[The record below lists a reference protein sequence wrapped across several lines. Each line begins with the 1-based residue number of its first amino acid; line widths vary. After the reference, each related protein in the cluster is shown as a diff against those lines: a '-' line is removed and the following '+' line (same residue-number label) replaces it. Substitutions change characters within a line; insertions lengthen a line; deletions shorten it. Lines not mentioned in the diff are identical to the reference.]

1 MIGLLDLFLIYC
13 SATAHVCVQEHPKLD
28 PPLTQF
34 SDCETVGKIGDPGF
48 TTKHPDFRLRAFTCA
63 ARPGIST

>member
-13 SATAHVCVQEHPKLD
+13 SATAHICVQEHPKLD

-34 SDCETVGKIGDPGF
+34 SECKSAGLAGDPGF
-48 TTKHPDFRLRAFTCA
+48 LAKHPGFTLRAFTCA
-63 ARPGIST
+63 ARPGITA